1 MLRRWVRLRGR
12 SGGSVSEGEAWT
24 GKGVEPGPGAAPPP
38 PPLRKHLG
46 RKAARSPWTRLFL
59 IWRRG
64 MGRGRGRLALW
75 PRLLFAL
82 GTRQLAVGMPGREGR
97 GWRSRPSAALGL
109 SLARGL
115 PSVCRVPI
123 PGACSLTVG
132 PPALVST
139 SVREGDCTPQR
150 VMGGPRGHW
159 LVAESLAL
167 DGTRVRGR
175 CRRTR
180 AGEGGQRREAAV
192 VEARVPG

>member
-1 MLRRWVRLRGR
+1 MGAAPGEGGGFRLRGR
-12 SGGSVSEGEAWT
+12 GLHREGGGARPRCSPAPASAPETPGKEGGEVPSAPFVPYLATGDRKGAGPAW
-24 GKGVEPGPGAAPPP
+24 ALA
-38 PPLRKHLG
+38 
-46 RKAARSPWTRLFL
+46 KAAFC
-59 IWRRG
+59 
-64 MGRGRGRLALW
+64 
-75 PRLLFAL
+75 L
-82 GTRQLAVGMPGREGR
+82 GHQAVGSRDSGEGGGR

-109 SLARGL
+109 SLARAL
-115 PSVCRVPI
+115 PSVRRVPI

-139 SVREGDCTPQR
+139 SVRGGDGTPQR

-167 DGTRVRGR
+167 DSTRVRGR
-175 CRRTR
+175 CRRTH